1 MNITIVSGTNREGS
15 MSLKVSNHLQ
25 KMYSELGVDAHVLD
39 LQKLPPA
46 CFTPQAYADKPAE
59 LEPFID
65 MILNAEGAVF
75 VIPEYNGS
83 FPGALKLFIDHWKFP
98 DCYIGLKTA
107 YVGIAAGQW
116 GALRPVEHFQGVM
129 GYRNA
134 IQFPERIFINRVGKR
149 WNGEG
154 FSKLQESEFS
164 IDELLLSQTRN
175 FVDFCKKNEG
185 RG

>member
-15 MSLKVSNHLQ
+15 MSLKGLNHLQ
-25 KMYSELGVDAHVLD
+25 KMYTQLGVDAHVLD

-83 FPGALKLFIDHWKFP
+83 FRQH
-98 DCYIGLKTA
+98 
-107 YVGIAAGQW
+107 
-116 GALRPVEHFQGVM
+116 
-129 GYRNA
+129 
-134 IQFPERIFINRVGKR
+134 
-149 WNGEG
+149 
-154 FSKLQESEFS
+154 
-164 IDELLLSQTRN
+164 
-175 FVDFCKKNEG
+175 
-185 RG
+185 

>member
-1 MNITIVSGTNREGS
+1 
-15 MSLKVSNHLQ
+15 
-25 KMYSELGVDAHVLD
+25 MYTELGVEAHVLD

-46 CFTPQAYADKPAE
+46 CFTPQAYSDKPAA
-59 LEPFID
+59 LTPFID

-75 VIPEYNGS
+75 VIPEYNRS
-83 FPGALKLFIDHWKFP
+83 FPGALKLFIDLWKFP

-107 YVGIAAGQW
+107 YVGIASGQW

-154 FSKLQESEFS
+154 FLKLVESDSDIETK
-164 IDELLLSQTRN
+164 LAQQTQ
-175 FVDFCKKNEG
+175 
-185 RG
+185 